1 MDWDAENKTPDTED
15 TTPAAS
21 DRSDTAEAAA
31 SDRSDTAEAAASTT
45 AQTAETTAEMPAGQG
60 EPEGGNNPVGQGKPE
75 GGNNSAGGRK
85 SSKIGPIIC
94 IALVSAVLLF
104 CCFVGVRT
112 LVRRANVKEQEIER
126 DIKLEKG
133 TWTKFQAYYATDIFT
148 YTHRVNFVPTGNE
161 YYFMVFSRDFSTFA
175 VVRADKN
182 WCEKNFDNGT
192 AASQEG
198 VTVEGYVRTPD
209 DKVQSAIAGAR
220 RQMVEAAARS
230 FSGVTDRYIDL
241 LATRMSI
248 YEIILG
254 IFPIVYVLGL
264 LFLGPKVYRL
274 LAGKP
279 AGKIVGG
286 GVLILAFV
294 YIGFAIHVYMM
305 IL

>member
-1 MDWDAENKTPDTED
+1 MDWDAENMTQDTE
-15 TTPAAS
+15 
-21 DRSDTAEAAA
+21 
-31 SDRSDTAEAAASTT
+31 ST
-45 AQTAETTAEMPAGQG
+45 
-60 EPEGGNNPVGQGKPE
+60 
-75 GGNNSAGGRK
+75 NNSAGGKK

-94 IALVSAVLLF
+94 IALVLAALLF
-104 CCFVGVRT
+104 CSFVGVRT
-112 LVRRANVKEQEIER
+112 LIRRANVKEQKIER

-148 YTHRVNFVPTGNE
+148 FTHRVNFVPMGNE

-182 WCEKNFDNGT
+182 WCEENFENGT

-209 DKVQSAIAGAR
+209 EKVQSAIAGAR

-230 FSGVTDRYIDL
+230 FAGETDRYIDL
-241 LATRMSI
+241 LATRISI
-248 YEIILG
+248 YEIIIG

-286 GVLILAFV
+286 GVLILALV

-305 IL
+305 VM